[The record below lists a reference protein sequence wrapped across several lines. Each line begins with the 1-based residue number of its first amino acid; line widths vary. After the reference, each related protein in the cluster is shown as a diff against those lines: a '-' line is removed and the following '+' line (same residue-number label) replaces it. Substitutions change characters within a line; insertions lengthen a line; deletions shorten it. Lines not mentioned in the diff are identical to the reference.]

1 MEFASTTRVGDH
13 ATSAIARAPA
23 HIRAAI
29 NRTRATRGL
38 PVVLSTRDYQ
48 QLAEARVAAEA
59 TAQVA
64 EARRSGVRLNGPRGS
79 LVPADSR
86 LTKRPA
92 QRKQA
97 RWPIV
102 DRVLIVPTFGDE
114 PARQGGPP
122 IAETV
127 ARGAFGSAAE
137 LNEFG
142 DWTLQYGHHG
152 PILATAGERLRAHD
166 TAEGLVVEWLPDSTI
181 AAHRDIVAGI
191 ERGRSGVSVGMKI
204 ASARINRFG
213 NLVRT
218 ITQARL
224 THIAILPADH
234 TPAYPGARSKVFR
247 SAWRDDPAELRKH
260 IDEVF
265 ARARWF
271 DRQAKIKAGR

>member
-1 MEFASTTRVGDH
+1 MIERAAYMGEHRGGVEAVIANAPAAVRRS
-13 ATSAIARAPA
+13 INQARARRGLAPVFT
-23 HIRAAI
+23 AAELEA
-29 NRTRATRGL
+29 RYAGRAT
-38 PVVLSTRDYQ
+38 
-48 QLAEARVAAEA
+48 AKVAQPAGP
-59 TAQVA
+59 
-64 EARRSGVRLNGPRGS
+64 GVWVSGPRGS
-79 LVPADSR
+79 LVPASASR
-86 LTKRPA
+86 STKRPA

-97 RWPIV
+97 RGPVV

-127 ARGAFGSAAE
+127 ARGAFGTAAE
-137 LNEFG
+137 LNELG
-142 DWTLQYGHHG
+142 GWTLQDGHHG
-152 PILATAGERLRAHD
+152 PIIATAGERLRAHD
-166 TAEGLVVEWLPDSTI
+166 TADGLIVEWLPDSTI
-181 AAHRDIVAGI
+181 AAHRDLVAAI

-204 ASARINRFG
+204 ASAQINKLG

-224 THIAILPADH
+224 THVAILPTDYV
-234 TPAYPGARSKVFR
+234 PAYPGARCKVFR

-260 IDEVF
+260 IGELI